1 MENVHVFYITIIV
14 ILAGL
19 FAHAHYWLARS
30 DRAIRDLTEAVQ
42 RRAHQIE
49 FANGVIASQHERILT
64 LQDEVERLR
73 DSTNIIDL
81 PTGLRSRPRQF

>member
-1 MENVHVFYITIIV
+1 MEVFYITVIV

-19 FAHAHYWLARS
+19 LAHAHYWLARS
-30 DRAIRDLTEAVQ
+30 DRVIRELTEAVQ
-42 RRAHQIE
+42 QGGRQIE
-49 FANGVIASQHERILT
+49 FANGVIASQHERIRT

-81 PTGLRSRPRQF
+81 PRRGPRQF